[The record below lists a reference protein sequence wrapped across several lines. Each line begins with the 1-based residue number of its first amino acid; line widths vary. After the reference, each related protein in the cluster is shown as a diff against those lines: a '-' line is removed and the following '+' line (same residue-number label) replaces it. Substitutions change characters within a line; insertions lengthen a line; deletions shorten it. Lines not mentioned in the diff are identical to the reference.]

1 MTLATKTVIRLT
13 KLDGTQYDIVLNY
26 DDATDQVIAEAA
38 IQLITR
44 HSLYDGD
51 TLAVITADVE
61 E

>member
-1 MTLATKTVIRLT
+1 MTKKTVIRLT
-13 KLDGTQYDIVLNY
+13 KLDGAIYDIKLNY
-26 DDATDQVIAEAA
+26 DDATDQVIVEAA
-38 IQLITR
+38 IQLIHR